1 MITASAVP
9 LGAPRG
15 LFVVAA
21 RAVHTN
27 KKKCG
32 KLAIFVQTK
41 AHWSKA
47 NTNAARSHI
56 ILDETPPQK
65 PINYGVP
72 FGNNLPRR
80 FDCANLCHSC
90 VRALSLV

>member
-1 MITASAVP
+1 MITASAAP

-21 RAVHTN
+21 RTQT
-27 KKKCG
+27 KKCG

-47 NTNAARSHI
+47 NTNAARSHN
-56 ILDETPPQK
+56 T
-65 PINYGVP
+65 
-72 FGNNLPRR
+72 RR
-80 FDCANLCHSC
+80 DATAKANQLQCSIWE
-90 VRALSLV
+90 